1 MFGKIWVSGNCCAI
15 YFANIKGKRISNVH
29 YMLFSCC
36 RWTVLAT
43 TCCWDSTGPLPT
55 RCTPPLP
62 GAPTVW
68 PAYRWS
74 EHDKSDRITV
84 CTVQCA
90 YYSVQCAVCRVGTYI
105 TVYCT
110 RVNHTVHCTSAKT
123 VWEAEYNGRRRGG
136 VFWLDFILVVSVKN
150 NRLVLC
156 GELTSLLCED
166 FSRKVRPDYSY
177 YCKRRADLKKRF

>member
-1 MFGKIWVSGNCCAI
+1 MYI
-15 YFANIKGKRISNVH
+15 
-29 YMLFSCC
+29 
-36 RWTVLAT
+36 
-43 TCCWDSTGPLPT
+43 TCCSLVAGEQCWPPHAVGTVPDLCQHGVHPPYRGHPQCGQPTDGLSMTKVTGLQ
-55 RCTPPLP
+55 C
-62 GAPTVW
+62 VQ
-68 PAYRWS
+68 YS
-74 EHDKSDRITV
+74 VHITV
-84 CTVQCA
+84 
-90 YYSVQCAVCRVGTYI
+90 YSVYIAVCRVGTYI

-150 NRLVLC
+150 NRLVVC

-166 FSRKVRPDYSY
+166 FSRKVKPDYSY